1 MKHSYLF
8 LADGFE
14 EIEALATADILR
26 RAGIKTIL
34 VSIKDTPEVTG
45 ANSIKVT
52 ADTVIADVELTP
64 DTEWLIMPG
73 GMPGATNLAACAKLT
88 GMIKEQFSRGGR
100 IASICASPGVVLGPL
115 GVLDGRTATCY
126 PGFESYAPKAHFT
139 GNPVEVLD
147 TLVTANGP
155 GAA

>member
-45 ANSIKVT
+45 ANSIKVI
-52 ADTVIADVELTP
+52 ADTITGEAITFIEVA
-64 DTEWLIMPG
+64 PG
-73 GMPGATNLAACAKLT
+73 T
-88 GMIKEQFSRGGR
+88 SGG
-100 IASICASPGVVLGPL
+100 
-115 GVLDGRTATCY
+115 
-126 PGFESYAPKAHFT
+126 GFI
-139 GNPVEVLD
+139 
-147 TLVTANGP
+147 
-155 GAA
+155 

>member
-14 EIEALATADILR
+14 EIEALAAADILR

-45 ANSIKVT
+45 ANAIKVI

-73 GMPGATNLAACAKLT
+73 GMPGATNLAACSKLT
-88 GMIKEQFSRGGR
+88 AMIKEQFSRGGR

-115 GVLDGRTATCY
+115 GVLLW
-126 PGFESYAPKAHFT
+126 ESLSAKRPPAIPDLNH
-139 GNPVEVLD
+139 
-147 TLVTANGP
+147 TLRMPTSP
-155 GAA
+155 EIPWRCSTPL

>member
-34 VSIKDTPEVTG
+34 VSTKDTPEVTG

-73 GMPGATNLAACAKLT
+73 GMPGLP
-88 GMIKEQFSRGGR
+88 F
-100 IASICASPGVVLGPL
+100 
-115 GVLDGRTATCY
+115 
-126 PGFESYAPKAHFT
+126 
-139 GNPVEVLD
+139 
-147 TLVTANGP
+147 
-155 GAA
+155 